1 MKSGFTFNLKDMD
14 AETRSAITEAAR
26 LSGVTV
32 ADWLKRVM
40 AEKEAAANAEQPAS
54 SEAQAA
60 SDLAR
65 SMQALTGRIAAMD
78 EASRSAISALPVR
91 LDAIEQHI
99 GRLSTPGRSKAER
112 SCLIQE
118 TAQMVRDLAREI
130 DNADEQARSMIEG
143 LPSRTTPDR
152 ASLEEAIGDLDRRI
166 AAMQQRAATPE
177 VAPSR
182 SLSLDEIQDRL
193 NVLLE
198 EPARAARSAAGQA
211 RRAPQK
217 QAAPSPTVAIDATL
231 RALEERIDEARSR
244 FDRAAAIA
252 ETQPPAATIE
262 HIQRIEQRLTDIAE
276 RLVTAENDRR
286 KPSKEAE
293 IASAVREIAL
303 HQQSLD
309 DRAETVA
316 MRRDQKALAA
326 SIAAL
331 RADLSTL
338 SEQVSA
344 ISRVGMEGH
353 GAVFEMAH
361 RLDSM
366 AAERPFDRNML
377 ESMREEIESMRALV
391 EGSARQDTLGTIDA
405 RSEGISACLE
415 DLLRMVPD
423 RMRLDQLS
431 DEVASLRR
439 KLESDDSPRAVQR
452 LEMHVAE
459 LGRSI
464 DAALSSRHMDPL
476 VERLEKRLDTIAGRM
491 ETLTDPSAQIR
502 AIHTIEQRLEGRITE
517 IAEKLGNFLDPAP
530 QTAAIRS
537 VGDKIDGRLTDIS
550 LRLGGLIET
559 TPQTIDMEAAH
570 QRFEAS
576 IAAIGDR
583 LGGMVEK
590 ATRPHTEAL
599 QDVQRKLE
607 DRFAEISERLSGISE
622 NAQERAALTHMQE
635 RLHTITDRIDRLNA
649 SQKEP
654 SPALDAIK
662 SEIGAL
668 RKEVAVGQI
677 PPSEIDAI
685 RGEIGALR
693 EEVANKEPVVD
704 TSHLEAQIQQLARQ
718 LQTVSTAR
726 HDDEPGLAALEA
738 QVTRLATDLERARPQ
753 TGALHQVEQ
762 TLDRVQAALASTK
775 QESIAT
781 ARAEAR
787 KAVAEL
793 SDVAASTDADSAL
806 IRGLMQDLE
815 SLKSAAVGTEVT
827 TQVRLES
834 VSQTMNHVVERLE
847 RLETEA
853 TPAPAAQEVA
863 PEPRLDRRADN
874 WRATFDQAAD
884 GIPEPVVVPRK
895 GRPGAPAAERASAA
909 VTVDFKSA
917 QRRADF
923 IAAARRAAQ
932 AVAEEAA
939 REKAEETDIPAAMD
953 PAEDKPGAFARIS
966 QAIRNRR
973 RPLLLAAAAI
983 VLAIGTVQL
992 YGKYAPV
999 LNRSS
1004 LMASARSLLSGK
1016 SQDRLLSV
1024 VRAPAAVPASPAPV
1038 VASAAPAPETNH
1050 TTVRQILDTTAAASA
1065 SATSVPD
1072 ALIPPS
1078 TAPTRQITF
1087 AQPDTLVGHFSSG
1100 DASDVAP
1107 TPALA
1112 PPAAPRATPLP
1123 MATAGSPPVILTS
1136 AATATPA
1143 ADTGLDPAI
1152 GPQKLITAASA
1163 GNADAEFEVATRYA
1177 EGANVPADLAKA
1189 AVWYAKAADGGNA
1202 IAQYRLASLYERGQ
1216 GVTKNLVSAVNW
1228 YQRAADQGNVN
1239 AMHNLAVLLSEG
1251 ADSGPDHAK
1260 ALQWFLAAA
1269 NYGVRD
1275 SQYNLGVIYARG
1287 LGSEQDLGQSY
1298 KWFAIAAA
1306 QGDADAA
1313 TRRDE
1318 VGKAMSADDLAKARA
1333 AVTAWRAKTPLVEP
1347 NAIAKI
1353 NWEDGSTPGVTVA
1366 DQQALVAKIQT
1377 LLADAGYD
1385 PGPADGRL
1393 GRKTVDAVRAYQQKA
1408 GMPVTGQIDRTL
1420 VASLSDGSN

>member
-26 LSGVTV
+26 LSGITV

-40 AEKEAAANAEQPAS
+40 AEKEAAAEAEAPVT

-60 SDLAR
+60 SELAR

-78 EASRSAISALPVR
+78 DASRSAVSALPSR

-99 GRLSTPGRSKAER
+99 GRLSSAGRSKSER
-112 SCLIQE
+112 SRLIQE
-118 TAQMVRDLAREI
+118 TAQMVRDLAREV

-143 LPSRTTPDR
+143 LPSRMNPDR

-166 AAMQQRAATPE
+166 AAMQQRASTPE

-182 SLSLDEIQDRL
+182 NLSLDEIQARL
-193 NVLLE
+193 NVLLD
-198 EPARAARSAAGQA
+198 EPVRGGARSAPAQT
-211 RRAPQK
+211 RTRQPQK
-217 QAAPSPTVAIDATL
+217 PAAPTPTATIDATL
-231 RALEERIDEARSR
+231 RALEDRIDEAKAR
-244 FDRAAAIA
+244 FDRAAALA
-252 ETQPPAATIE
+252 ESQPPAATIE

-276 RLVTAENDRR
+276 RLVSAETERR

-293 IASAVREIAL
+293 IANAVREIAL

-316 MRRDQKALAA
+316 MRRDQKTLAA
-326 SIAAL
+326 AIAAL
-331 RADLSTL
+331 RNDLATL
-338 SEQVSA
+338 SEQVTA
-344 ISRVGMEGH
+344 INRIGMEGH

-377 ESMREEIESMRALV
+377 ESMREEIERMRTLV
-391 EGSARQDTLGTIDA
+391 EGSARQDALSAIDA
-405 RSEGISACLE
+405 RNEGISARLE

-431 DEVASLRR
+431 DEVAALRR
-439 KLESDDSPRAVQR
+439 QLESDDSPRAVQR

-464 DAALSSRHMDPL
+464 EAALSSRHMDPL

-491 ETLTDPSAQIR
+491 EALGDSSAQLR
-502 AIHTIEQRLEGRITE
+502 AIHTAEQRLDSRMTE

-530 QTAAIRS
+530 HTSELRS

-599 QDVQRKLE
+599 QNVQRKLE
-607 DRFAEISERLSGISE
+607 DRFEEITERLSGISE
-622 NAQERAALTHMQE
+622 NAQERAALSHMQE
-635 RLHTITDRIDRLNA
+635 RLQAITDRIDRLNA

-693 EEVANKEPVVD
+693 EEVANKEPVLD
-704 TSHLEAQIQQLARQ
+704 TSHLEAQIQELARQ
-718 LQTVSTAR
+718 LQTVTSSK
-726 HDDEPGLAALEA
+726 DNDEPALTALEA
-738 QVTRLATDLERARPQ
+738 QVTRLASDLEKAKPQ
-753 TGALHQVEQ
+753 AGALHHVEQ
-762 TLDRVQAALASTK
+762 TLDRVQVALANT
-775 QESIAT
+775 QRESIAT

-793 SDVAASTDADSAL
+793 SEVAASTDADSAL

-834 VSQTMNHVVERLE
+834 VSQTMNHVVERLH
-847 RLETEA
+847 RLETETA
-853 TPAPAAQEVA
+853 PAPMA
-863 PEPRLDRRADN
+863 PEPAPEPSVDS
-874 WRATFDQAAD
+874 WRTTFDQVAD
-884 GIPEPVVVPRK
+884 GIPEPTVEPRMRRVAATNDAPVP
-895 GRPGAPAAERASAA
+895 P
-909 VTVDFKSA
+909 VTVDFKAA

-939 REKAEETDIPAAMD
+939 RDKTSAAM
-953 PAEDKPGAFARIS
+953 PASAEPAKDRPGAFARIS

-973 RPLLLAAAAI
+973 RPFLLAAAAI

-992 YGKYAPV
+992 YGKYAPS
-999 LNRSS
+999 LNR
-1004 LMASARSLLSGK
+1004 ASIVATARSLLSGK
-1016 SQDRLLSV
+1016 SQDRLLATAAV
-1024 VRAPAAVPASPAPV
+1024 TPAAAAVAPATATPAPDNRQ
-1038 VASAAPAPETNH
+1038 A
-1050 TTVRQILDTTAAASA
+1050 TVRQILDTTAAAS
-1065 SATSVPD
+1065 SSDLVPD
-1072 ALIPPS
+1072 ALIPGS

-1087 AQPDTLVGHFSSG
+1087 AQPDTSVGHFSRATTA
-1100 DASDVAP
+1100 DASQTPAVAP
-1107 TPALA
+1107 
-1112 PPAAPRATPLP
+1112 PPAPRATPLP
-1123 MATAGSPPVILTS
+1123 MATSGSAPVILTS

-1152 GPQKLITAASA
+1152 GPVKLIAAASA

-1177 EGANVPADLAKA
+1177 EGSSVPANLAKA
-1189 AVWYAKAADGGNA
+1189 AVWYGKAAEGGNA

-1216 GVTKNLVSAVNW
+1216 GVAKDLVNAVNW

-1313 TRRDE
+1313 SRRDE
-1318 VGKAMSADDLAKARA
+1318 VAKAMSADDLAKARA
-1333 AVTAWRAKTPLVEP
+1333 AVAAWRARTPLVEP

-1353 NWEDGSTPGVTVA
+1353 NWEDGSTTGITVA

-1385 PGPADGRL
+1385 PGPADGRV
-1393 GRKTVDAVRAYQQKA
+1393 GPKTVDAVRAYQAKA
-1408 GMPVTGQIDRTL
+1408 GIPVTGQIDRML
-1420 VASLSDGSN
+1420 VASLSDGGN